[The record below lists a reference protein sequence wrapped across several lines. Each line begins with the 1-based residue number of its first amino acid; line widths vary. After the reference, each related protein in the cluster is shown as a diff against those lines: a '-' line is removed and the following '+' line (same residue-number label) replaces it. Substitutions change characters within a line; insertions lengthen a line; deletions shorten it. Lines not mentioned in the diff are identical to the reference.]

1 MTEDCPVSFVFGFE
15 IKGGEDKVRKK
26 MRLQAHFVTFFRHF
40 VIRIEINTQNYKWA
54 IMDRAKYKGI

>member
-26 MRLQAHFVTFFRHF
+26 MRLQAHFVTFSRHF
-40 VIRIEINTQNYKWA
+40 VIRIEINT
-54 IMDRAKYKGI
+54 